1 MTINLGYRKVQVGEI
16 ILRVDSDWLDEV
28 IQTLVQNGYICEIE
42 AVGESQWQINIFN
55 KVQP

>member
-1 MTINLGYRKVQVGEI
+1 MTINMGYRKVQVGEI

>member
-42 AVGESQWQINIFN
+42 AVGESQWQISIFN

>member
-16 ILRVDSDWLDEV
+16 ILNVDSAYLDEV
-28 IQTLVQNGYICEIE
+28 IQCMVEDGYICEIE
-42 AVGESQWQINIFN
+42 AVDDHQWQISIFN

>member
-1 MTINLGYRKVQVGEI
+1 MTINMGYRKVQVGEI

-42 AVGESQWQINIFN
+42 AVGEAQWQINIFN

>member
-1 MTINLGYRKVQVGEI
+1 MTINMGYKKVQVGEI

>member
-42 AVGESQWQINIFN
+42 AVGESQWQICIFN
-55 KVQP
+55 KVQA